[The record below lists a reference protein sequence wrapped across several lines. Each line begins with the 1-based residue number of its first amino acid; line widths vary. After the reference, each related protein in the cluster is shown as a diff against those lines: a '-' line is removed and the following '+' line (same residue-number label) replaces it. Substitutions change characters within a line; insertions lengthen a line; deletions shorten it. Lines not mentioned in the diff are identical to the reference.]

1 MRIKVYIHPD
11 FYFLFLFLF
20 SINIEISHYFS
31 FNIGVAK
38 GIEAISRSTCY
49 QDNKICSFL
58 RFSTVYYFL
67 LVRGS
72 PELISSFSLFL

>member
-11 FYFLFLFLF
+11 FYFLFLF

-49 QDNKICSFL
+49 QDIKICSFL
-58 RFSTVYYFL
+58 RFSTVQVSWYEVAL
-67 LVRGS
+67 S
-72 PELISSFSLFL
+72 